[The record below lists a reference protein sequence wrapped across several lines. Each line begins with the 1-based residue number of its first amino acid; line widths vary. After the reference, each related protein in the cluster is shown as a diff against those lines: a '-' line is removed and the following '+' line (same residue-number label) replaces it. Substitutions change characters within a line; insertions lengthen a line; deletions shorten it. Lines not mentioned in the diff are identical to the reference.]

1 MFPEPT
7 SYRAPLFDLIAAQP
21 GIDLFVGYAARAVAG
36 RTWDVQLSHPHVFLR
51 GFTLPGARRVL
62 RHDYPVTPSIFSLL
76 ERCRPDV
83 VVVSGWSTF
92 GAQAAIG
99 WCGARRVPY
108 VLVVESHDYDPRRAW
123 RRAVKNA
130 VVPRV
135 VRGSAGVLVTG
146 SLVRSSMVARGARPD
161 RIEIFANTIDV
172 HSFGEHADTLRSRR
186 SELRDDLGIQD
197 GEVVVVCVARLIRD
211 KALDLLIR
219 AAATAGPPIVTV
231 LVGEGPERSR
241 LEALATQLG
250 SRVIFVGSVP
260 WEQIVEFYV
269 ASDVFALVS
278 RHEPWAVAV
287 NEAAA
292 CGLPLVLSDHVGSA
306 HDLLRSGEN
315 GVLVRT
321 DDVEATSAALRKL
334 ARHEGLRHRFGD
346 RSREIV
352 QDWGYSTS
360 VEGFTRLVDAVGSK
374 TQSG

>member
-1 MFPEPT
+1 MIDATVAVVVLDQPHDYGYLPVAKMRRTTDPRPNTIVLLPGGAASTRSMSHPPDECRPLDSSQSRFDSSLARDGTEGRLETGRSLKVVGVFPEPT

-83 VVVSGWSTF
+83 VVVSVEHVWRTGGDW
-92 GAQAAIG
+92 
-99 WCGARRVPY
+99 
-108 VLVVESHDYDPRRAW
+108 LVRRASGAVRPCGRKSRLRPAPSVAPCCEER
-123 RRAVKNA
+123 RRAQG
-130 VVPRV
+130 RS
-135 VRGSAGVLVTG
+135 RFGGRAGEG

-219 AAATAGPPIVTV
+219 AAATAGRRSTV
-231 LVGEGPERSR
+231 LWAKGRSAAGSRRSR
-241 LEALATQLG
+241 LSWARASFLSAPFRG
-250 SRVIFVGSVP
+250 
-260 WEQIVEFYV
+260 EQM
-269 ASDVFALVS
+269 
-278 RHEPWAVAV
+278 
-287 NEAAA
+287 
-292 CGLPLVLSDHVGSA
+292 
-306 HDLLRSGEN
+306 
-315 GVLVRT
+315 
-321 DDVEATSAALRKL
+321 
-334 ARHEGLRHRFGD
+334 
-346 RSREIV
+346 
-352 QDWGYSTS
+352 
-360 VEGFTRLVDAVGSK
+360 
-374 TQSG
+374 